1 MSLLVKLDPDTP
13 DDQALEKAITCI
25 ITGKTIAFPTE
36 TFYALGVSAYSEAA
50 IQKVFTIK
58 GRDYSMPLPLII
70 EGEDMLREAAA
81 ELPAIAHSLIQAFWP
96 GGLTLIFK
104 ASPKIPAILTAQT
117 GTIALRQSSHPLAR
131 LLVAGARCP
140 ITATSANRSGDSSC
154 SSAPEVTESLGN
166 EVDLIIDGGQTEG
179 VLPSTIVDLTVTP
192 LRIVREGVISTE
204 RLQPFLA

>member
-1 MSLLVKLDPDTP
+1 MSLLVKLDPHTP

-36 TFYALGVSAYSEAA
+36 TFYALGASAYSEAA
-50 IQKVFTIK
+50 IEKVFTLK

-70 EGEDMLREAAA
+70 EGDDMLREVAA
-81 ELPAIAHSLIQAFWP
+81 EIPAIARSLIQAFWP

-104 ASPKIPAILTAQT
+104 ASPKVPAILTAHT

-140 ITATSANRSGDSSC
+140 ITATSANLSGNRSC
-154 SSAPEVTESLGN
+154 SSAPQVAESLGN

-179 VLPSTIVDLTVTP
+179 LLPSTILDLTATP
-192 LRIVREGVISTE
+192 PRIVREGIIGSE
-204 RLQPFLA
+204 RLQPFLE